1 MSRLLIRVGVQSKHR
16 VRPEAHA
23 NVATVAVD
31 VAALPELSA
40 DGDDFGTQEI
50 GFRRA
55 GCR

>member
-1 MSRLLIRVGVQSKHR
+1 
-16 VRPEAHA
+16 VRAEAHA
-23 NVATVAVD
+23 DVTAIAVD